1 MPTETYPRFM
11 SLLYIENSEEAL
23 TFYTDVF
30 DLEEI
35 VERRFP
41 YNQAPGSE
49 HLRGLAYSKLQ
60 FKDGTALSVAER
72 QEWDRPGDTV
82 HVGLNFDDPTEQKA
96 AFDKLADGGTV
107 VTALDKTAW
116 DPNQIYG
123 MVRDR
128 YGVTWETN
136 CYL

>member
-11 SLLYIENSEEAL
+11 PLLYIESSEEAL
-23 TFYTDVF
+23 AFYTDVF

-41 YNQAPGSE
+41 YNQAPGGE

-60 FKDGTALSVAER
+60 FKDGTAMSVAER
-72 QEWDRPGDTV
+72 QEWDRPGDTI
-82 HVGLNFDDPTEQKA
+82 HVGLNYDDPKEQKA

-107 VTALDKTAW
+107 VTALDKVVW

-136 CYL
+136 CYV